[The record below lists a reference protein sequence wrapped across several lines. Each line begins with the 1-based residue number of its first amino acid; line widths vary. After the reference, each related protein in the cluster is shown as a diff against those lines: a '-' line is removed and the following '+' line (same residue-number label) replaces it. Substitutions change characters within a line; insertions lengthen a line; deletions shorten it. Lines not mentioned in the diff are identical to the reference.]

1 MLLYIRNYKSEH
13 YMQHQPLIL
22 CIPRVSTSI
31 SREYIFNTITK
42 MNIGNIETLHEIPLQ
57 NSNNFK
63 RIIIRVNWDLS
74 SPNAHRIHSILSENK
89 SIKIVH
95 SMPWYWI
102 CVKYIKQ
109 GVKETRGGLD
119 PALIKMIS
127 EN

>member
-1 MLLYIRNYKSEH
+1 
-13 YMQHQPLIL
+13 MQNQTIIL

-31 SREYIFNTITK
+31 SREYIFNTISK

-57 NSNNFK
+57 HSNTFK

-74 SPNAHRIHSILSENK
+74 SPDSKRIYSILAENK

-119 PALIKMIS
+119 PSLIKMI
-127 EN
+127 NGH